1 VRMGH
6 AERDHWSFA
15 IPLTFFSDNKRE
27 REGRMSQTSS
37 EKYLYFTVGLLKG
50 SVALDALRQ
59 DATKH
64 HMVDQPGQLIA
75 LRLTEY
81 YEMMN
86 QGIVQPVV
94 RVPAVL
100 LSVEK
105 DEAVGGESSPPQEQI
120 TAQESPTAQR
130 SVATPLPLPTP
141 TVIHAQNTAP
151 VSSISMPS
159 VTPVQN
165 IAPVSPVSTRP
176 HLHPVEDPPVLI
188 TGRMRALCRENDEV
202 VGVSAAAEQNADDA
216 ADYWSIL

>member
-1 VRMGH
+1 
-6 AERDHWSFA
+6 
-15 IPLTFFSDNKRE
+15 
-27 REGRMSQTSS
+27 MSQTSS

-50 SVALDALRQ
+50 SAALDALRQ

-105 DEAVGGESSPPQEQI
+105 DEAVGRESSLHQEQM
-120 TAQESPTAQR
+120 TAQENPTTQQP
-130 SVATPLPLPTP
+130 VATPLPIPTP
-141 TVIHAQNTAP
+141 TVIHAQNTASI
-151 VSSISMPS
+151 SSISMPT
-159 VTPVQN
+159 VTHVQN
-165 IAPVSPVSTRP
+165 VAPVSSVPTRP
-176 HLHPVEDPPVLI
+176 HLHPVEDSPVSI
-188 TGRMRALCRENDEV
+188 TGRMRAVRHENDEV
-202 VGVSAAAEQNADDA
+202 VSVSAAAEQNADDA